1 MDVGCTTKHLE
12 WSAHWFLLFS
22 LLWNVADAQTRY
34 SVPEESKK
42 GSVVGNLAKDLSIS
56 FSEISSS
63 KLSIASENGKQYFSV
78 DFKKGDL
85 IVNERID
92 RESLCGQSSSCVLP
106 VQVVIEEPLQLYR
119 VEVDIQDIN
128 DNSPEFH
135 SNEHTLNVAENTL
148 PGSKFPL
155 EVARDADVGTNA
167 LKTYVLSKNE
177 YFSLNIITKKDGSK
191 IPELVLDKTAD
202 REKEHMHS
210 LILKAVDG
218 GSPPRSG
225 TTHITI
231 KVLDVNDN
239 APVFE
244 KSDYEIRVSENAPN
258 GTKVLTVRA
267 VDLDEGINGEV
278 IYSFGSHTQGEVQ
291 NKLIIDPQTGDILL
305 NAPLDY
311 EDASSYQF
319 DVRAT
324 DKGVPV
330 MEGHSRVRIDIVD
343 VNDNAPEVVFTSPP
357 KPVREDAAIGTVI
370 ALISTKDA
378 DAGDNGKVTVKM
390 SSDYPF
396 KLKPSFS
403 DHYALVTDA
412 KLDREEMQEY
422 SIELIAVDSGS
433 PPLSSNAKV
442 RVSILDVND
451 NPPSFTQ
458 PSYTVYVK
466 ENSEPGKIIAGV
478 SAVDPDTGENA
489 MVSYSILDSKVQDVT
504 ASSHVYI
511 NSDNGSIFSLHS
523 FDYERLSVFQIR
535 VQASDQGSPSLSSNV
550 TVHVFILDENDNAP
564 AIIYPSTAMGSLTHQ
579 KIPRSAKAGHLV
591 TKVTAVDA
599 DSGHNA
605 WMSYKLAEAT
615 DESLFS
621 VNVYTGEVRTRRAV
635 SEEDDSA
642 QTLLVEI
649 RDNGVP
655 AQSATATVSI
665 LLEDGTHEPVLDL
678 RQKDPEPIKKTGRIT
693 FYLIVSLA
701 AVSVLSLVTFFIL
714 LVRCAR
720 HSTTR
725 STCCMRRMDS
735 DDFRARNLQL
745 QLNTDGPIKYV
756 EVLGGDM
763 LSHSQSFRSC
773 LSPLSEFSDFTFV
786 KPSSTLDF
794 KDMISVLDAS
804 LPDNAW
810 TFESQQQKPP
820 NQDWRFNQN
829 QRPGPSGAAATPE
842 VAVGTGP
849 WPNPPTEA
857 EQLQAL
863 MAAANGASHTSSPP
877 LYSSPRSCLL
887 ISEVSEATNTLTP
900 GTMGLSTRYSPQFTL
915 QHVPDYRQN
924 VYIPGST
931 ATLTSNPQQQ
941 QQQQLQLQQQMLPN
955 MPPQQALPP
964 AQATGPDG
972 AAGGGA
978 PGAQSEPPKAA
989 QTPASKK
996 KSTKKEKK

>member
-1 MDVGCTTKHLE
+1 M
-12 WSAHWFLLFS
+12 
-22 LLWNVADAQTRY
+22 
-34 SVPEESKK
+34 SK
-42 GSVVGNLAKDLSIS
+42 
-56 FSEISSS
+56 
-63 KLSIASENGKQYFSV
+63 
-78 DFKKGDL
+78 
-85 IVNERID
+85 
-92 RESLCGQSSSCVLP
+92 
-106 VQVVIEEPLQLYR
+106 
-119 VEVDIQDIN
+119 
-128 DNSPEFH
+128 
-135 SNEHTLNVAENTL
+135 
-148 PGSKFPL
+148 
-155 EVARDADVGTNA
+155 A
-167 LKTYVLSKNE
+167 L
-177 YFSLNIITKKDGSK
+177 
-191 IPELVLDKTAD
+191 D
-202 REKEHMHS
+202 REKQETHK
-210 LILKAVDG
+210 LVLTAVDG
-218 GSPPRSG
+218 GSPVRTG
-225 TTHITI
+225 TVQITV
-231 KVLDVNDN
+231 KVLDTNDN
-239 APVFE
+239 APQFD
-244 KSDYEIRVSENAPN
+244 KQSYDISILENVTS
-258 GTKVLTVRA
+258 GTIVIGLKAT
-267 VDLDEGINGEV
+267 DLDEGPNGE
-278 IYSFGSHTQGEVQ
+278 IQYFFG
-291 NKLIIDPQTGDILL
+291 DQTPETILDIFNL
-305 NAPLDY
+305 NSETGLMTLKRKLDY
-311 EDASSYQF
+311 ESTSLYSIDLVAK
-319 DVRAT
+319 
-324 DKGVPV
+324 DKGSPE
-330 MEGHSRVRIDIVD
+330 MRGHSSIQISVVD
-343 VNDNAPEVVFTSPP
+343 VNDNAPDIVLKSLSSSMPENSP
-357 KPVREDAAIGTVI
+357 VGTVVG
-370 ALISTKDA
+370 LISARDL
-378 DAGDNGKVTVKM
+378 DSSDNGKVSLRVLG
-390 SSDYPF
+390 DVPF
-396 KLKPSFS
+396 TLKQSFEN
-403 DHYALVTDA
+403 HYELVTSSL
-412 KLDREEMQEY
+412 LDREKHIEY
-422 SIELIAVDSGS
+422 KVEISATDSGS
-433 PPLSSNAKV
+433 PPLTTQKSFV
-442 RVSILDVND
+442 FSIQDVND
-451 NPPSFTQ
+451 NPPAFTQ
-458 PSYTVYVK
+458 PIYTVYLE
-466 ENSEPGKIIAGV
+466 ENSAAGKIVTSV

-489 MVSYSILDSKVQDVT
+489 KVSYSVLDTKVNDVPI
-504 ASSHVYI
+504 SSYVYI
-511 NSDNGSIFSLHS
+511 NSDNGSIYSMHS
-523 FDYERLSVFQIR
+523 FDYENLKAFHIQ
-535 VQASDQGSPSLSSNV
+535 VQASDNGSPSLSSNV
-550 TVHVFILDENDNAP
+550 TVHVFIVDQNDNAP
-564 AIIYPSTAMGSLTHQ
+564 TVIYPSGPMGSLSHQ
-579 KIPRSAKAGHLV
+579 KIPRSAKSGHLV

-665 LLEDGTHEPVLDL
+665 LFEDGIHEPVLDL
-678 RQKDPEPIKKTGRIT
+678 RQKDPEPIKKNGRIA
-693 FYLIVSLA
+693 FYLILSLA
-701 AVSVLSLVTFFIL
+701 SVSVLSLVTCLIL
-714 LVRCAR
+714 VVKCAR
-720 HSTTR
+720 SAR
-725 STCCMRRMDS
+725 RSSTCCMRRMDS

-773 LSPLSEFSDFTFV
+773 LSPLSEFSDFTLV